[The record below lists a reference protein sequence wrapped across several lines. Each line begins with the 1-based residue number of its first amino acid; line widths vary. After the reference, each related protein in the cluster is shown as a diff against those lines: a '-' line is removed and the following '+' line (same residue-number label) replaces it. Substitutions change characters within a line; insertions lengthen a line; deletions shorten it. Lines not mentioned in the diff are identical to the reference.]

1 MLVDRAKMEEA
12 AQMLWMIST
21 AAAYLDS
28 RGRIAV
34 LVSKFYATASSW
46 YNSVK
51 KKLADKFFFW
61 SKHFQIVHVTHGL
74 ET

>member
-1 MLVDRAKMEEA
+1 MDRAKMEEA
-12 AQMLWMIST
+12 AQMLWMVLT

-34 LVSKFYATASSW
+34 LVSKFYASSW

-51 KKLADKFFFW
+51 KISW
-61 SKHFQIVHVTHGL
+61 
-74 ET
+74 

>member
-12 AQMLWMIST
+12 AQMLWMILT

-34 LVSKFYATASSW
+34 LVSKFYASSW
-46 YNSVK
+46 YDSV

-61 SKHFQIVHVTHGL
+61 SKHLQIVHVMHGL